1 LGITFFKI
9 GGPVAILTISR
20 RYGSGGRDI
29 GRAAAD
35 LLHYDY
41 VDRRRILAD
50 IGKAG
55 QTWGDFAKQY
65 DEKQPS
71 VYERYKWSFRGFVAL
86 NQAQILEYALYDNVV
101 IMGRGGNFL
110 LRGIPFVFRIHIKAS
125 MEDRIER
132 LTKREG
138 IDEENARWL
147 IGKVDKEMGGAV
159 YLIYGSAWDDPKH
172 FDRVFDTST
181 QKAEEII
188 ATVKDEVLKRA
199 SADTEKARQ
208 VLRLRALAAKVRARI
223 AIEPTFPISALD
235 VRPKEEGLIQ
245 YGIIVRGVVYNKSA
259 MGAIEEAAKKICG
272 DVPVEFE
279 LQYRWHPRL
288 GEWHFR

>member
-1 LGITFFKI
+1 LGITFFEI

-29 GRAAAD
+29 GRAVAD

-110 LRGIPFVFRIHIKAS
+110 LRGIPFAFRIHIKAS

-138 IDEENARWL
+138 LDEENARWL

-172 FDRVFDTST
+172 YDRVFDTST

-188 ATVKDEVLKRA
+188 ATVKDEILKRA

-208 VLRLRALAAKVRARI
+208 ILQLRALAAKVRARI

-245 YGIIVRGVVYNKSA
+245 YGIMVRGVVYNKSA
-259 MGAIEEAAKKICG
+259 ISAIEEAAKKICG

>member
-1 LGITFFKI
+1 M
-9 GGPVAILTISR
+9 AILTISR
-20 RYGSGGRDI
+20 RYGSGGREI
-29 GRAAAD
+29 GRAVAD

-65 DEKQPS
+65 DEKQPN

-86 NQAQILEYALYDNVV
+86 NQAQILEYAFQDNMV

-110 LRGIPFVFRIHIKAS
+110 LRGIPFAFRIHIKAS
-125 MEDRIER
+125 MEGRIER

-147 IGKVDKEMGGAV
+147 IGKVDKEMAGAV
-159 YLIYGSAWDDPKH
+159 YLIYGSTWDDPKQY
-172 FDRVFDTST
+172 DRVFDMST
-181 QKAEEII
+181 QTQDEIVALI
-188 ATVKDEVLKRA
+188 KDELLKRA
-199 SADTEKARQ
+199 SASTEKARQ
-208 VLRLRALAAKVRARI
+208 VLQLRALAAKVRAKI

-259 MGAIEEAAKKICG
+259 MGAIEETAKMICG

>member
-1 LGITFFKI
+1 M
-9 GGPVAILTISR
+9 AILTISR
-20 RYGSGGRDI
+20 RYGSGGREI
-29 GRAAAD
+29 GRAVAD

-41 VDRRRILAD
+41 VDRKRILED
-50 IGKAG
+50 IAKEG
-55 QTWGDFAKQY
+55 QTWGEFAKQY

-86 NQAQILEYALYDNVV
+86 NQAQILEYALHDNVV

-110 LRGIPFVFRIHIKAS
+110 LRGIPFAFRIHIKAS
-125 MEDRIER
+125 MDDRIDW
-132 LTKREG
+132 LVKREG
-138 IDEENARWL
+138 IDSENARWL
-147 IGKVDKEMGGAV
+147 IEKVDKEMGGAV

-172 FDRVFDTST
+172 YDRVFDTST
-181 QKAEEII
+181 QKADEII
-188 ATVKDEVLKRA
+188 AAIKDDVLKRA
-199 SADTEKARQ
+199 SASTEKARQ
-208 VLRLRALAAKVRARI
+208 VLQLRALAAKVRATI

-259 MGAIEEAAKKICG
+259 IGPIQEAARKLCG
-272 DVPVEFE
+272 EVPVEFE

-288 GEWHFR
+288 GEWHFK

>member
-1 LGITFFKI
+1 M
-9 GGPVAILTISR
+9 AILTISR

-29 GRAAAD
+29 GRAVAD

-110 LRGIPFVFRIHIKAS
+110 LRGIPFAFRIHIKAS

-138 IDEENARWL
+138 LDEENARWL

-172 FDRVFDTST
+172 YDRVFDTST

-188 ATVKDEVLKRA
+188 ATVKDEILKRA

-208 VLRLRALAAKVRARI
+208 ILQLRALAAKVRARI

-245 YGIIVRGVVYNKSA
+245 YGIIVRGVVYNKSSI
-259 MGAIEEAAKKICG
+259 GAIEETAKKLCG

>member
-1 LGITFFKI
+1 M
-9 GGPVAILTISR
+9 AILTISR

-29 GRAAAD
+29 GHAVAD
-35 LLHYDY
+35 LLHFEYE
-41 VDRRRILAD
+41 DRKRILDD

-55 QTWGDFAKQY
+55 QAWGDFAKQY

-86 NQAQILEYALYDNVV
+86 NQAQILDYALQDNMV

-110 LRGIPFVFRIHIKAS
+110 LRGIPFAFRVHLKAS
-125 MEDRIER
+125 MDDRIDR
-132 LTKREG
+132 LIKREG
-138 IDEENARWL
+138 IDSGNARWL
-147 IGKVDKEMGGAV
+147 IEKVDKEMAGAV
-159 YLIYGSAWDDPKH
+159 YLIYGSAWDDPKQY
-172 FDRVFDTST
+172 DRVFDTST
-181 QKAEEII
+181 QNAGEIVTAIKEEL
-188 ATVKDEVLKRA
+188 LKRT
-199 SADTEKARQ
+199 SAGTEKARQ
-208 VLRLRALAAKVRARI
+208 VLQLRALAAKVRARI

-259 MGAIEEAAKKICG
+259 MGPIQEAAKKICG
-272 DVPVEFE
+272 EVPVEFE

>member
-1 LGITFFKI
+1 M
-9 GGPVAILTISR
+9 AILTISR

-29 GRAAAD
+29 GHAVAD

-41 VDRRRILAD
+41 VDRKRILED
-50 IGKAG
+50 IGKSG
-55 QTWGDFAKQY
+55 HQWGEFAKQY

-86 NQAQILEYALYDNVV
+86 NQAQILEYALHDNVV

-110 LRGIPFVFRIHIKAS
+110 LRGIPFAFRIHIKAS
-125 MEDRIER
+125 MDDRIDR
-132 LTKREG
+132 LVKREG
-138 IDEENARWL
+138 IDSENARWL
-147 IGKVDKEMGGAV
+147 IEKVDKEMGGAV

-172 FDRVFDTST
+172 YDRVFDTST
-181 QKAEEII
+181 QKADEII
-188 ATVKDEVLKRA
+188 AAIKDDVLKRA
-199 SADTEKARQ
+199 SASTEKARQ
-208 VLRLRALAAKVRARI
+208 VLQLRALAAKVRATI

-235 VRPKEEGLIQ
+235 VRPKEEGLIE

-259 MGAIEEAAKKICG
+259 MAPIQEAAKKISG
-272 DVPVEFE
+272 EVPVEFE

>member
-1 LGITFFKI
+1 M
-9 GGPVAILTISR
+9 AILTISR

-29 GRAAAD
+29 GHAVAD

-41 VDRRRILAD
+41 VDRKRILED

-55 QTWGDFAKQY
+55 QTWGEFAKQY

-86 NQAQILEYALYDNVV
+86 NQAQILEYALHDNVV

-110 LRGIPFVFRIHIKAS
+110 LRGIPFAFRIHIKAS
-125 MEDRIER
+125 MDDRIDR
-132 LTKREG
+132 LVKREG
-138 IDEENARWL
+138 IDSENARWL
-147 IGKVDKEMGGAV
+147 IEKVDKEMGGAV
-159 YLIYGSAWDDPKH
+159 YLIYGSAWDDPKQY
-172 FDRVFDTST
+172 DRVFDTST

-188 ATVKDEVLKRA
+188 AAIKDDVLKRA
-199 SADTEKARQ
+199 SASTEKARQ
-208 VLRLRALAAKVRARI
+208 VLQLRALAAKVRARI

-235 VRPKEEGLIQ
+235 VRPKEEGLIE

-259 MGAIEEAAKKICG
+259 MEPIQEAAKKICG
-272 DVPVEFE
+272 EVPVEFE

-288 GEWHFR
+288 GEWHFK

>member
-1 LGITFFKI
+1 M
-9 GGPVAILTISR
+9 AILTISR

-29 GRAAAD
+29 GHAVAD
-35 LLHYDY
+35 LLHFEY
-41 VDRRRILAD
+41 VDRKRILDD

-55 QTWGDFAKQY
+55 QAWGDFAKQY

-86 NQAQILEYALYDNVV
+86 NQAQILDYALQDNMV

-110 LRGIPFVFRIHIKAS
+110 LRGIPFAFRIHLKAS
-125 MEDRIER
+125 VDDRIER
-132 LTKREG
+132 LIKREG
-138 IDEENARWL
+138 IDSGNARWL
-147 IGKVDKEMGGAV
+147 IEKVDKEMAGAV
-159 YLIYGSAWDDPKH
+159 YLIYGSAWDDPKQY
-172 FDRVFDTST
+172 DRVFDTST
-181 QKAEEII
+181 QNAGEIVT
-188 ATVKDEVLKRA
+188 AVKDELLKRA
-199 SADTEKARQ
+199 SAGTEKARQ
-208 VLRLRALAAKVRARI
+208 VLQLRALAAKVRARI

-259 MGAIEEAAKKICG
+259 IGPIQEAAKKICG
-272 DVPVEFE
+272 EVPVEFE

>member
-1 LGITFFKI
+1 M
-9 GGPVAILTISR
+9 AILTISR
-20 RYGSGGRDI
+20 RYGSGARDI
-29 GRAAAD
+29 GHAVAD
-35 LLHYDY
+35 LLRYKY
-41 VDRRRILAD
+41 VDRKRILDD

-55 QTWGDFAKQY
+55 QQWGEFAKQY

-86 NQAQILEYALYDNVV
+86 NQSQILDYALHDNVV

-110 LRGIPFVFRIHIKAS
+110 LRGIPCAFRIHIKAS

-132 LTKREG
+132 LSKREG
-138 IDEENARWL
+138 IDAENARWL

-172 FDRVFDTST
+172 YDRVFDTST
-181 QKAEEII
+181 QKVVEIAAAI
-188 ATVKDEVLKRA
+188 KDEVVKRG
-199 SADTEKARQ
+199 SAGTEKARQ

-259 MGAIEEAAKKICG
+259 IGPIQETTKKICG

-288 GEWHFR
+288 GKWHFK

>member
-1 LGITFFKI
+1 M
-9 GGPVAILTISR
+9 AILTISR

-29 GRAAAD
+29 GHAVAD
-35 LLHYDY
+35 LLHFEY
-41 VDRRRILAD
+41 VDRKRILED

-55 QTWGDFAKQY
+55 QAWGDFAKQY

-86 NQAQILEYALYDNVV
+86 NQAQILDYALQDNMV

-110 LRGIPFVFRIHIKAS
+110 LRGIPFAFRIHLKAS
-125 MEDRIER
+125 MDDRIER
-132 LTKREG
+132 LIKREG
-138 IDEENARWL
+138 IDSGNARWL
-147 IGKVDKEMGGAV
+147 IEKVDKEMAGAV
-159 YLIYGSAWDDPKH
+159 YLIYGSAWDDPKQY
-172 FDRVFDTST
+172 DRVFDTST
-181 QKAEEII
+181 QNAGEIVT
-188 ATVKDEVLKRA
+188 AVKDELLKRA
-199 SADTEKARQ
+199 SALTEKARQ
-208 VLRLRALAAKVRARI
+208 VLQLRALAAKVRARI

-245 YGIIVRGVVYNKSA
+245 YGLIVRGVVYNKSA
-259 MGAIEEAAKKICG
+259 MGPIQEAAKKICG
-272 DVPVEFE
+272 EVPVEFE

>member
-1 LGITFFKI
+1 
-9 GGPVAILTISR
+9 VAILTISR

-29 GRAAAD
+29 GRAVAD
-35 LLHYDY
+35 RLHYDY
-41 VDRRRILAD
+41 VDRKRILAD

-55 QTWGDFAKQY
+55 QTWGEFAKQY

-110 LRGIPFVFRIHIKAS
+110 LRGIPFAFRVHIKSS
-125 MEDRIER
+125 MADRIER

-147 IGKVDKEMGGAV
+147 IAKVDKEMGGAV
-159 YLIYGSAWDDPKH
+159 YLIYGNAWDDPKH
-172 FDRVFDTST
+172 YDMVFDTSV

-208 VLRLRALAAKVRARI
+208 VLQLRSLAAKVRARI

-245 YGIIVRGVVYNKSA
+245 YGIIVRGVVYNKSVMA
-259 MGAIEEAAKKICG
+259 AIEETAKKICG

>member
-1 LGITFFKI
+1 M
-9 GGPVAILTISR
+9 AILTISR
-20 RYGSGGRDI
+20 RYGSGGREI
-29 GRAAAD
+29 GQAVAD
-35 LLHYDY
+35 VLHYEY
-41 VDRRRILAD
+41 VDRKRILED

-55 QTWGDFAKQY
+55 QAWEDFAKQY
-65 DEKQPS
+65 DEKRPS

-86 NQAQILEYALYDNVV
+86 NQSQILEYSLHDNVV

-110 LRGIPFVFRIHIKAS
+110 LRGIPCAFRIHIKAS

-132 LTKREG
+132 LSVRER
-138 IDEENARWL
+138 IDTEHARWL

-172 FDRVFDTST
+172 YDRVFDTST
-181 QKAEEII
+181 QKVDEIM
-188 ATVKDEVLKRA
+188 AAVKDEVLKRA
-199 SADTEKARQ
+199 SVGTEKARQ
-208 VLRLRALAAKVRARI
+208 VLQLRALAAKVRARI

-259 MGAIEEAAKKICG
+259 MVPIQEAARKICG
-272 DVPVEFE
+272 DVPVDFE

-288 GEWHFR
+288 GEWHFK

>member
-1 LGITFFKI
+1 M
-9 GGPVAILTISR
+9 AILTISR

-29 GRAAAD
+29 GHAVAE
-35 LLHYDY
+35 LLHYGY
-41 VDRRRILAD
+41 VDRKRILDD

-55 QTWGDFAKQY
+55 EVWGDFAKQY

-86 NQAQILEYALYDNVV
+86 NQSQILEYALQDSMV

-110 LRGIPFVFRIHIKAS
+110 LKGIPFAFRVHIKAS
-125 MEDRIER
+125 MDDRIKR
-132 LTKREG
+132 LINRAG
-138 IDEENARWL
+138 IDNENARWL
-147 IGKVDKEMGGAV
+147 IEKVDKEMAGAV
-159 YLIYGSAWDDPKH
+159 YLIYGSAWDDPKQY
-172 FDRVFDTST
+172 DSVFDTST
-181 QKAEEII
+181 QNAEEIVAAI
-188 ATVKDEVLKRA
+188 KEELLKRA
-199 SADTEKARQ
+199 AADTEKARE

-235 VRPKEEGLIQ
+235 VRPKEEGLMQ
-245 YGIIVRGVVYNKSA
+245 YGITVRGVVYNKSA
-259 MGAIEEAAKKICG
+259 MEPIQEAAKKICG
-272 DVPVEFE
+272 EVPVEFE

>member
-1 LGITFFKI
+1 
-9 GGPVAILTISR
+9 
-20 RYGSGGRDI
+20 
-29 GRAAAD
+29 
-35 LLHYDY
+35 
-41 VDRRRILAD
+41 VDRKRILED

-55 QTWGDFAKQY
+55 QAWGDFAKQY

-86 NQAQILEYALYDNVV
+86 NQSQILEYALRDNMV

-110 LRGIPFVFRIHIKAS
+110 LKGIPFAFRVHIKAS
-125 MEDRIER
+125 MDHRIDW
-132 LTKREG
+132 LVKREG
-138 IDEENARWL
+138 IDSENARWL
-147 IGKVDKEMGGAV
+147 IEKVDKEMAGAV
-159 YLIYGSAWDDPKH
+159 YLIYGSAWDDPRQY
-172 FDRVFDTST
+172 DSVFDTST
-181 QKAEEII
+181 QKADEII
-188 ATVKDEVLKRA
+188 AAIEDELLKRA
-199 SADTEKARQ
+199 SSGMEKAWQ
-208 VLRLRALAAKVRARI
+208 ILQLRALAAKVRARI

-245 YGIIVRGVVYNKSA
+245 YGIIVRGVVYTKSA
-259 MGAIEEAAKKICG
+259 MGPIQEAARKICG

>member
-1 LGITFFKI
+1 
-9 GGPVAILTISR
+9 VAILTISR

-29 GRAAAD
+29 GRAVAD

-110 LRGIPFVFRIHIKAS
+110 LRGIPFAFRIHIKAS

-138 IDEENARWL
+138 LDEENARWL

-172 FDRVFDTST
+172 YDRVFDTST

-188 ATVKDEVLKRA
+188 ATVKDEVLKRV

-208 VLRLRALAAKVRARI
+208 VLQLRALAAKVRARI

-259 MGAIEEAAKKICG
+259 ISAI
-272 DVPVEFE
+272 
-279 LQYRWHPRL
+279 
-288 GEWHFR
+288 

>member
-1 LGITFFKI
+1 M
-9 GGPVAILTISR
+9 AILTISR

-29 GRAAAD
+29 GHAVAD
-35 LLHYDY
+35 LLHFEY
-41 VDRRRILAD
+41 VDRKRILED

-55 QTWGDFAKQY
+55 QAWGDFAKQY

-86 NQAQILEYALYDNVV
+86 NQAQILDYALQDNMV

-110 LRGIPFVFRIHIKAS
+110 LRGIPFAFRVHLKAS
-125 MEDRIER
+125 MDDRIDR
-132 LTKREG
+132 LIKREG
-138 IDEENARWL
+138 IDSGNARWL
-147 IGKVDKEMGGAV
+147 IEKVDKEMAGAV
-159 YLIYGSAWDDPKH
+159 YLIYGSAWDDPKQY
-172 FDRVFDTST
+172 DRVFDTST
-181 QKAEEII
+181 QNAGEIVTAVKEEL
-188 ATVKDEVLKRA
+188 LKRT
-199 SADTEKARQ
+199 SAGTEKARQ
-208 VLRLRALAAKVRARI
+208 VLQLRALAAKVRARI

-259 MGAIEEAAKKICG
+259 MGPIQEAAKKICG
-272 DVPVEFE
+272 EVPVEFE

>member
-1 LGITFFKI
+1 M
-9 GGPVAILTISR
+9 AILTISR

-29 GRAAAD
+29 GRAVAD
-35 LLHYDY
+35 RLHYDY
-41 VDRRRILAD
+41 VDRKRILAD

-55 QTWGDFAKQY
+55 QTWGEFAKQY

-110 LRGIPFVFRIHIKAS
+110 LRGIPFAFRVHIKSS
-125 MEDRIER
+125 MADRIER

-147 IGKVDKEMGGAV
+147 IAKVDKEMGGAV
-159 YLIYGSAWDDPKH
+159 YLIYGNAWDDPKH
-172 FDRVFDTST
+172 YDMVFDTSV

-208 VLRLRALAAKVRARI
+208 VLQLRSLAAKVRARI

-245 YGIIVRGVVYNKSA
+245 YGIIVRGVVYNKSVMA
-259 MGAIEEAAKKICG
+259 AIEETAKKICG

>member
-1 LGITFFKI
+1 M
-9 GGPVAILTISR
+9 AILTISR
-20 RYGSGGRDI
+20 RYGSGARDI
-29 GRAAAD
+29 GHAVAD
-35 LLHYDY
+35 LLRYKY
-41 VDRRRILAD
+41 VDRKRILDD

-55 QTWGDFAKQY
+55 QQWGEFAKQY

-86 NQAQILEYALYDNVV
+86 NQSQILDYALHDNVV

-110 LRGIPFVFRIHIKAS
+110 LRGIPCAFRIHIKAS

-132 LTKREG
+132 LLKREG
-138 IDEENARWL
+138 IDAENARWL
-147 IGKVDKEMGGAV
+147 IRKVDKEMGGAV

-172 FDRVFDTST
+172 YDRVFDTST
-181 QKAEEII
+181 QKVEEII
-188 ATVKDEVLKRA
+188 AVIKDEVLKRA
-199 SADTEKARQ
+199 SAGTEKARQ
-208 VLRLRALAAKVRARI
+208 VLQLRALAAKVRARI

-235 VRPKEEGLIQ
+235 VQAKEEGLIQ

-259 MGAIEEAAKKICG
+259 MGPIQEAAKKICG

-288 GEWHFR
+288 GEWHFK

>member
-1 LGITFFKI
+1 LGIAFFKI

-29 GRAAAD
+29 GRAVAD

-86 NQAQILEYALYDNVV
+86 NQAQILEYTLRDNVV

-110 LRGIPFVFRIHIKAS
+110 LRGIPFAFRIHIKSS
-125 MEDRIER
+125 MEDRIDR
-132 LTKREG
+132 LSKREG
-138 IDEENARWL
+138 IDSENARWL
-147 IGKVDKEMGGAV
+147 IAKVDKEMGGAV
-159 YLIYGSAWDDPKH
+159 YLIYGSAWDDPKQY
-172 FDRVFDTST
+172 DRVFDTT
-181 QKAEEII
+181 AQKADEII
-188 ATVKDEVLKRA
+188 AAIKDEVLKRA
-199 SADTEKARQ
+199 SAGTEKARQ
-208 VLRLRALAAKVRARI
+208 VLQLRALAAKVRARI

-259 MGAIEEAAKKICG
+259 MGPIQEAAKKLCG
-272 DVPVEFE
+272 EVPVEFE

>member
-1 LGITFFKI
+1 M
-9 GGPVAILTISR
+9 AILTISR

-29 GRAAAD
+29 GHAVAD
-35 LLHYDY
+35 LLHYEY
-41 VDRRRILAD
+41 VDRKRILED

-55 QTWGDFAKQY
+55 QAWGDFAKQY

-86 NQAQILEYALYDNVV
+86 NQAQILDYALQDNMV

-110 LRGIPFVFRIHIKAS
+110 LRGIPFAFRIHIKAS
-125 MEDRIER
+125 MEDRIDW
-132 LTKREG
+132 LVMREG
-138 IDEENARWL
+138 IDSENARWL
-147 IGKVDKEMGGAV
+147 IEKVDKEMAGAV
-159 YLIYGSAWDDPKH
+159 YLIYGSAWDDPKQY
-172 FDRVFDTST
+172 DRVFDTST
-181 QKAEEII
+181 QKTEEIVTAI
-188 ATVKDEVLKRA
+188 REEMLKRA
-199 SADTEKARQ
+199 SSNTEKARQ
-208 VLRLRALAAKVRARI
+208 TLQLRALAAKVRARI

-259 MGAIEEAAKKICG
+259 MGPIQEAAKKICG
-272 DVPVEFE
+272 EVPVEFE

-288 GEWHFR
+288 GEWHFK

>member
-1 LGITFFKI
+1 LGITFFEI

-29 GRAAAD
+29 GRAVAD

-110 LRGIPFVFRIHIKAS
+110 LRGIPFAFRIHIKAS

-138 IDEENARWL
+138 LDEENARWL

-159 YLIYGSAWDDPKH
+159 YLIYGSAWDDPKYY
-172 FDRVFDTST
+172 DMVFDTST
-181 QKAEEII
+181 QKSDEII

-208 VLRLRALAAKVRARI
+208 VLQLRALAAKVRARI

-235 VRPKEEGLIQ
+235 VRPKEEGLIK
-245 YGIIVRGVVYNKSA
+245 YGIMVRGVVYNKSA
-259 MGAIEEAAKKICG
+259 IGAIEETAKKICG